1 MSSHAAELG
10 MNDLTKIV
18 HSYLTEQNKIRKQNS
33 TIKKLKGVV
42 THLEDANQVL
52 EILRM
57 EAQTTANLL
66 YNWLKETRLAYNE
79 LVMQYA
85 SLWLEREIG
94 NAE

>member
-33 TIKKLKGVV
+33 TINKLKGVI
-42 THLEDANQVL
+42 TRLEDANQVL

-57 EAQTTANLL
+57 EAQTTTNLL
-66 YNWLKETRLAYNE
+66 YEWLKETRLAYSE
-79 LVMQYA
+79 LAMQYA
-85 SLWLEREIG
+85 SLWLEQEID
-94 NAE
+94 NTE